1 MTHSDVSL
9 AAVKRELE
17 KHELETILSSGI
29 FERAPNLEHL
39 LRYVCGKY
47 FDGATNE
54 IKEYSIA
61 VDALGRS
68 PDFDQKRDS
77 IVRVEAHRL
86 RKRLRDYYATGGAL
100 HKLRLEIPSG
110 QYAPRFVPQ
119 EPAVPENGHGAELPA
134 VVPSTV
140 PEAPASGLPDETAAP
155 LLPPV
160 RKQRSWRSSAL
171 AAGIL
176 FVLSAGAAV
185 IHYASPGVQA
195 QGSPGRPVLVPVAA
209 PGSQEVRLLAGLDGG
224 RYTDRSGRVWES
236 DRYYHGGSV
245 FDSGDRP
252 IAGTREPRL
261 YQTRRE
267 GDFSYD
273 IPLAPG
279 VYELRLYFAETLYGD
294 GNAGGGGET
303 SRLFDISLNGKMTLH
318 DFDVIGEVGPTAADI
333 RVFKD
338 VTPAADGKLHLRFEK
353 NTNPAFVNA
362 IEITPG
368 IPGRLRPVRIVSR
381 DHGYTDKEGRA
392 WEPDRYVSGG
402 QLVVRTQPVET
413 TGDPELFRGER
424 FGNLRY
430 AIPVPPGRYGV
441 TLYFAEAW
449 FGPGAAAGGGA
460 GSRLFDI
467 AANGILLRRAFDI
480 FKEAHGSHRAVAFTG
495 HGLEPDAQG
504 KLELWLHPVR
514 NYACVDAIEVVDESA
529 PGDSRS

>member
-1 MTHSDVSL
+1 MTHSDVGL

-29 FERAPNLEHL
+29 FDRAPNLENL

-61 VDALGRS
+61 VDALGRP

-86 RKRLRDYYATGGAL
+86 RKRLRDYYAAGGAL

-119 EPAVPENGHGAELPA
+119 EPALPDSGDAPAVPALDPIVPEFATSGPPDEIVPPVALETRKRWGWRTPA
-134 VVPSTV
+134 V
-140 PEAPASGLPDETAAP
+140 AA
-155 LLPPV
+155 LIV
-160 RKQRSWRSSAL
+160 
-171 AAGIL
+171 

-185 IHYASPGVQA
+185 IHYASPGVLPQS
-195 QGSPGRPVLVPVAA
+195 SPARPAAMPAVA
-209 PGSQEVRLLAGLDGG
+209 PGSQEVRLLAGLEGG

-236 DRYYHGGSV
+236 DRYYHGGSI

-261 YQTRRE
+261 YETRRE

-279 VYELRLYFAETLYGD
+279 VYELRLYFAETLYGE

-303 SRLFDISLNGKMTLH
+303 SRLFDILINGKPILR

-333 RVFKD
+333 RAFKD
-338 VTPAADGKLHLRFEK
+338 IMPAADGKLHLKFEK
-353 NTNPAFVNA
+353 DTNPAFVNA

-368 IPGRLRPVRIVSR
+368 TPGSLRPIRIVSR
-381 DHGYTDKEGRA
+381 DREYTDKEGRA

-402 QLVVRTQPVET
+402 QLMVRTQPVET

-424 FGNLRY
+424 FGNLHY
-430 AIPVPPGRYGV
+430 AIPVAPGRYAV

-467 AANGILLRRAFDI
+467 VANGLLLRRAFDI
-480 FKEAHGSHRAVAFTG
+480 FKEAQGSHRAVTFTG

-504 KLELWLHPVR
+504 KLEIWLHPVR

-529 PGDSRS
+529 PGGSGS